1 MIYSEGRVYIINR
14 ADLILFLKAFA
25 EGLLTGLGG

>member
-1 MIYSEGRVYIINR
+1 MSYSEGRVYIINR